1 MNMTVTERAGK
12 WFEEEMGV
20 HKGDAVQFFVRYGG
34 DANFQSGFSLAV
46 ALKKPDEPALMTEL
60 NGITF
65 YVEQKDSWY
74 FDNTDFTVDYD
85 DDIGEIRYLHG

>member
-1 MNMTVTERAGK
+1 MKMTVTDRARA
-12 WFEEEMGV
+12 WFEEEMNINSGQ
-20 HKGDAVQFFVRYGG
+20 AVQFFVRYGG

-46 ALKKPDEPALMTEL
+46 AVKNPDDPEVMTEV

-85 DDIGEIRYLHG
+85 EDIGEITYTHG